1 MGFLGIA
8 LVISDKGA
16 GRGKPRAEATIRPA
30 RFHRIARSFS
40 SENLLVFTGFVAR
53 FRRKSCSFSNGLLA
67 RFQPDLLLVFTGFVA
82 RFQPV
87 HAGTQR
93 PWRDRSFNH
102 RSQKGMGGDYE
113 QCCLYRLS

>member
-87 HAGTQR
+87 HAVL
-93 PWRDRSFNH
+93 
-102 RSQKGMGGDYE
+102 
-113 QCCLYRLS
+113 C